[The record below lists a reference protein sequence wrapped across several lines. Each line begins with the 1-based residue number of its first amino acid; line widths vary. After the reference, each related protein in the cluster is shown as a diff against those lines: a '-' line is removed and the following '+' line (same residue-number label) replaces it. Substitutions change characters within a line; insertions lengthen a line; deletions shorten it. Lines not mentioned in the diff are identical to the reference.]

1 MSWSELQRLVSAAEA
16 DLRAARVKH
25 AVERRRRVRPM
36 PPRPQP
42 QAC

>member
-1 MSWSELQRLVSAAEA
+1 VSTARIIGYRITEA
-16 DLRAARVKH
+16 DLRAARIKH
-25 AVERRRRVRPM
+25 AVERRRRVRPV